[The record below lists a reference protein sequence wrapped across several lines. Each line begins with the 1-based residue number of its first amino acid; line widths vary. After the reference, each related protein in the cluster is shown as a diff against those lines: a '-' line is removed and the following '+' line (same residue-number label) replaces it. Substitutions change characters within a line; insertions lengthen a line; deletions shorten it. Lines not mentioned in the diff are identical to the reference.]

1 MQEKRYIQMF
11 LLLACIGGMLVW
23 SSFLSFLINIIY
35 FPITEFII
43 LFIKDTS
50 NWDVRAGWK
59 PRLLHEYSVKEK
71 TTDCCL
77 Y

>member
-1 MQEKRYIQMF
+1 MQEKRDIQML
-11 LLLACIGGMLVW
+11 LLLACTDGMLVW
-23 SSFLSFLINIIY
+23 SSFLSFLINVIY
-35 FPITEFII
+35 FPITELII
-43 LFIKDTS
+43 LYIETS

-71 TTDCCL
+71 KKDCCL

>member
-1 MQEKRYIQMF
+1 MQEKCYIQMF

-23 SSFLSFLINIIY
+23 SSFLSFLINVIY

-43 LFIKDTS
+43 LFIETS

-71 TTDCCL
+71 KDCCL